1 MLLQLL
7 EGCGLKDLAIEV
19 RKHFVDKQAPTLQ
32 SLQQMSPKPSASLQD
47 SSQDVVVTCVQHF
60 AKIANNT
67 REDRGL
73 FVRYSLFIIYCIIGI
88 YIC

>member
-1 MLLQLL
+1 MTCVLLQLL

-47 SSQDVVVTCVQHF
+47 SSQDVVITCVQNL
-60 AKIANNT
+60 AKIAKT
-67 REDRGL
+67 IQEKTECDIHYAL
-73 FVRYSLFIIYCIIGI
+73 HS
-88 YIC
+88 